1 MDQRLKTITVE
12 PGSDLTIQRGNVNY
26 TYTTPSTSVL
36 TGSITTNGGI
46 GINNTSDST
55 SSTAGGALSVGGGL
69 AVFKKT
75 YLGNNLIMDSSS
87 STLSVNGS
95 STERFF
101 IDSVSNKTIRA
112 APNGVDTCFTLT
124 DTGLTLTHTAN
135 ATSSTNAA
143 LKLAGGIGISNASAT
158 TALGQGGSITADGG
172 ASFRKQ
178 LFVGGDSFIN
188 GPSTG
193 TNDVAQLVIGPAVS
207 TSNFN
212 SASQIRSTSSSGTDS
227 SSTLEFFTHQA
238 ATASVG
244 TLRLSIDNVGD
255 VRIMSQTNATNVST
269 GSLILAGGIATNRKS
284 FMGDQMTIETGYIGN
299 TAAHLIMTN
308 SGSDTAGVDRDT
320 RLLLHSKSNGEST
333 ILFRNTLDTTIGNM
347 ELSYTHTGNQVGT
360 IGFKLD
366 ETTSL
371 VDVNSDKTLVVHGTQ
386 ISTSSTTGSIQTKGG
401 IGVQS
406 RSFFNDLVHFES
418 TLQLKGSSQVYQVV
432 GGGDAATGIAFT
444 GKSAATASSYN
455 FFTSDG
461 DGTDNNAIKLF
472 AVGTPNAITNSELLK
487 LEWDQSTSKFR
498 ISANNTGTGV
508 MRPIN
513 IESGSTNQLVIGTG
527 GNIGI
532 NSGETQYKLNV
543 SGTVNTTGITTI
555 SNTSDTTGL
564 TSGALQVEGG
574 LSVDKKAFVGKGIT
588 IGNGLSNSFSSGD
601 ALLTFDIENPW
612 VFQTTGTGAS
622 NNLVLKATVDDS
634 DFIIRDSN
642 NIDRFTF
649 QVTTTG
655 TSVLTID
662 GTLLVDYTNA
672 EAVLV
677 RKNGDGGDVLA
688 VDTTNTSLKLG
699 PGAGIQNSLLS
710 LYGTVSNPTLGP
722 HIMATTTQDTYPVS
736 QLLNYAH
743 DNVSLNF
750 DSYYT
755 GSVWA
760 SSHFGSNFQM
770 YKTSNTLQF
779 NYASSV
785 SQGSTVTW
793 ATAMS
798 IANTGTITLD
808 NSTIIDVTSTQAL
821 LVRRNGNSGTV
832 FTIDTT
838 NNTVNVNSTVT
849 STSTSTGAL
858 QVGGGIGIAKEVV
871 IGSTIDAT
879 NATTGALIIEGGITI
894 KTTANASSVTNGGS
908 LLTRGGIAVGKD
920 IFIGG
925 NIDTLGPI
933 LHRGTTS
940 EVVQFYDNTN
950 VKRWGMGKNGSE
962 TFIVN
967 RYNASGVLQ
976 EQSIGINNT
985 TGKTTLANTS
995 ASVSTSD
1002 SALIVN
1008 GGISVGTTQNAVSV
1022 SNGGGIT
1029 VAGGAS
1035 IAKDLYIGGNAVY
1048 TSTTQST
1055 DTSSGSVI
1063 LQGGLAVA
1071 KNVYIGGNTVIKGD
1085 LTIQGT
1091 TTTISTVQT
1100 LITDNIQIFNAGP
1113 SGTSDGGFLIKRYQI
1128 DNNSGSGDVVS
1139 DSPSITN
1146 TLPSQTG
1153 ASSVEAIL
1161 HAGASGVDSFYT
1173 GWWIKITSGFSAN
1186 QVRRIS
1192 GYNGTTKRITVSSA
1206 WTTQNPAGGD
1216 TFQIFNKP
1224 FVGLIYNEV
1233 SDRFQFT
1240 GTDIEPGE
1248 GGSVDFTDE
1257 MDLYLRNLTMTGT
1270 RASSSLTSAG
1280 LLSSGGATFSNTTD
1294 ATSVTSGG
1302 ALTLGGG
1309 AAIGKSL
1316 IVGTTLTV
1324 NGVVMTPTVGDI
1336 AQTSFTG
1343 AQNASNVDVTGLTFA
1358 NGTTGGF
1365 DAWVYVKIVATA
1377 NLYAHFHLRGVQRA
1391 SDWVLIQSYAGDST
1405 SVVFSITTSGQ
1416 IRYTSGSYTGF
1427 SSLVMR
1433 FRATT
1438 LSV

>member
-1 MDQRLKTITVE
+1 M
-12 PGSDLTIQRGNVNY
+12 
-26 TYTTPSTSVL
+26 
-36 TGSITTNGGI
+36 
-46 GINNTSDST
+46 
-55 SSTAGGALSVGGGL
+55 
-69 AVFKKT
+69 
-75 YLGNNLIMDSSS
+75 
-87 STLSVNGS
+87 
-95 STERFF
+95 
-101 IDSVSNKTIRA
+101 
-112 APNGVDTCFTLT
+112 
-124 DTGLTLTHTAN
+124 
-135 ATSSTNAA
+135 
-143 LKLAGGIGISNASAT
+143 
-158 TALGQGGSITADGG
+158 
-172 ASFRKQ
+172 
-178 LFVGGDSFIN
+178 
-188 GPSTG
+188 
-193 TNDVAQLVIGPAVS
+193 
-207 TSNFN
+207 
-212 SASQIRSTSSSGTDS
+212 
-227 SSTLEFFTHQA
+227 
-238 ATASVG
+238 
-244 TLRLSIDNVGD
+244 
-255 VRIMSQTNATNVST
+255 
-269 GSLILAGGIATNRKS
+269 
-284 FMGDQMTIETGYIGN
+284 
-299 TAAHLIMTN
+299 
-308 SGSDTAGVDRDT
+308 
-320 RLLLHSKSNGEST
+320 
-333 ILFRNTLDTTIGNM
+333 
-347 ELSYTHTGNQVGT
+347 
-360 IGFKLD
+360 
-366 ETTSL
+366 
-371 VDVNSDKTLVVHGTQ
+371 
-386 ISTSSTTGSIQTKGG
+386 
-401 IGVQS
+401 
-406 RSFFNDLVHFES
+406 
-418 TLQLKGSSQVYQVV
+418 
-432 GGGDAATGIAFT
+432 
-444 GKSAATASSYN
+444 
-455 FFTSDG
+455 
-461 DGTDNNAIKLF
+461 
-472 AVGTPNAITNSELLK
+472 
-487 LEWDQSTSKFR
+487 
-498 ISANNTGTGV
+498 
-508 MRPIN
+508 
-513 IESGSTNQLVIGTG
+513 
-527 GNIGI
+527 
-532 NSGETQYKLNV
+532 
-543 SGTVNTTGITTI
+543 
-555 SNTSDTTGL
+555 
-564 TSGALQVEGG
+564 
-574 LSVDKKAFVGKGIT
+574 
-588 IGNGLSNSFSSGD
+588 
-601 ALLTFDIENPW
+601 
-612 VFQTTGTGAS
+612 
-622 NNLVLKATVDDS
+622 
-634 DFIIRDSN
+634 
-642 NIDRFTF
+642 
-649 QVTTTG
+649 
-655 TSVLTID
+655 
-662 GTLLVDYTNA
+662 
-672 EAVLV
+672 
-677 RKNGDGGDVLA
+677 
-688 VDTTNTSLKLG
+688 
-699 PGAGIQNSLLS
+699 
-710 LYGTVSNPTLGP
+710 
-722 HIMATTTQDTYPVS
+722 
-736 QLLNYAH
+736 
-743 DNVSLNF
+743 
-750 DSYYT
+750 
-755 GSVWA
+755 
-760 SSHFGSNFQM
+760 
-770 YKTSNTLQF
+770 
-779 NYASSV
+779 
-785 SQGSTVTW
+785 
-793 ATAMS
+793 
-798 IANTGTITLD
+798 
-808 NSTIIDVTSTQAL
+808 
-821 LVRRNGNSGTV
+821 

-858 QVGGGIGIAKEVV
+858 QVGGGIGIGKEVV

-879 NATTGALIIEGGITI
+879 NATSGALIIEGGITI
-894 KTTANASSVTNGGS
+894 KTTTNASSVTNGGS

-920 IFIGG
+920 IYVGG

-976 EQSIGINNT
+976 EQSIGIDNT

-995 ASVSTSD
+995 ASVSSSD
-1002 SALIVN
+1002 AALIVN

-1063 LQGGLAVA
+1063 LHGGLAVG

-1113 SGTSDGGFLIKRYQI
+1113 SGTSDGGFLIKRYQT

-1161 HAGASGVDSFYT
+1161 HAGASGIDDFYN

-1186 QVRRIS
+1186 QVRKITD
-1192 GYNGTTKRITVSSA
+1192 YNGTTKRITVSSA

-1248 GGSVDFTDE
+1248 SGSVDFTDE

-1270 RASSSLTSAG
+1270 KESSSLTSAG
-1280 LLSSGGATFSNTTD
+1280 LLSTGGATFSNTTD

-1391 SDWVLIQSYAGDST
+1391 SDWVLIQSYVGDST